1 MSRGKPRAAEAGAS
15 AAGEGGRRAQ
25 LAGAEA
31 RRDEFSES
39 MLVRAIEADPAQ
51 RVGRRCLRRA
61 DNIGLPHRRCVR
73 RLSDRGEL
81 RTRVR
86 GLVPGPVC
94 RSNVMMTDAGDDHRR
109 CAHAERAK
117 RRVIVRK
124 LPTVVAERDEGGR
137 VDEREVEA
145 EDNAAKLAH
154 ARRLVHFHVAA

>member
-15 AAGEGGRRAQ
+15 TAGEGGRRAQ

-31 RRDEFSES
+31 RRDEFSETV
-39 MLVRAIEADPAQ
+39 LVRAIEADPAQ
-51 RVGRRCLRRA
+51 RVGRWCLRRA
-61 DNIGLPHRRCVR
+61 DNIGLPHRRCVW

-86 GLVPGPVC
+86 GSVPGPGC
-94 RSNVMMTDAGDDHRR
+94 RPNVMLAGAGDDHRR

-117 RRVIVRK
+117 RRVILRK

-137 VDEREVEA
+137 LDKREV
-145 EDNAAKLAH
+145 
-154 ARRLVHFHVAA
+154 